1 MRHMPRPAKRA
12 QIRRRARNVSSAA
25 GTLKRHRRDG
35 RRRVGVILESG
46 KRDSIVG
53 NAGIQ
58 GTVDGKADLAGYG
71 TRKECGQNTGIR
83 EKGTR
88 GRREHSDGNGDAGK
102 SDSETQEKIVRF
114 KFRTSVAHAAAGIG
128 ESLPCFGNELPVVR
142 AGFESELE
150 DAESSGVAYF
160 AIGFHVAEGA
170 MILAIGADDEFANA
184 ASGVGSA
191 VGRLRGEALVV
202 VGMTVDNHV
211 GVGAIEGLPAQ

>member
-12 QIRRRARNVSSAA
+12 QIRRRARNVSGAA
-25 GTLKRHRRDG
+25 GTLQRHRRDG

-58 GTVDGKADLAGYG
+58 GKVDGKADLASYG
-71 TRKECGQNTGIR
+71 TRKECRQNTGIR
-83 EKGTR
+83 EKRTR

-102 SDSETQEKIVRF
+102 SASETQEKIVRF

-128 ESLPCFGNELPVVR
+128 KALPCFGDELPVVR
-142 AGFESELE
+142 ASFECELE
-150 DAESSGVAYF
+150 DTEGSGIAYF

-170 MILAIGADDEFANA
+170 MILATGADDEFTDAPLGIGDA
-184 ASGVGSA
+184 
-191 VGRLRGEALVV
+191 
-202 VGMTVDNHV
+202 
-211 GVGAIEGLPAQ
+211 